1 MMATKFITN
10 NETSLSY
17 TIKNLINQSKALDFL
32 VGFFF
37 FSGFGQIYKEVE
49 DIPLRIL
56 VGMDA
61 DVDVSNRIREYLTYF
76 PEDQIPD
83 SKVVLQQR
91 WFDQVVNVVSKTDSI
106 DTSETQQAFRVF
118 KQKLLNGSLEV
129 RKTLEPNHSK
139 MYLFCSSTNDVV
151 SGKETGKVI
160 VGSSN
165 FSLQGFKARNEV
177 NVYLQD
183 DNDYHEARKI
193 FDDLWSSAVVLVDGN
208 NKDEF
213 LSMIQKKTWLDSV
226 PSPYLVYIKVLYEF
240 FSVNTDERIL
250 TPKELTRDSITE
262 FFDVSYQT
270 DAIMEGISKVRK
282 HSGCI
287 IADVVGLG
295 KSIIASAIAANLERF
310 GDVKRT
316 IIICPPHLKSEW
328 ETYAQSF
335 YLRGSVVFTPGFIE
349 QAACE
354 YGNSKDLLIIIDE
367 AHRYRN
373 EDTQDY
379 ANLHELC
386 AGNKVLLLSAT
397 PFNNK
402 PEDIFALIKLFQ
414 IPTHSTIQTVNDL
427 ARQMAYLIAR
437 YKDLKKV
444 HRSNDIDEKEFE
456 ERANEIAR
464 DIRDILDPVVI
475 RRTRVDLLK
484 INKYREDLESQ
495 KISFAKV
502 VPPISETYNLGSLSD
517 LYVDTLEMLEPTGT
531 HKGFVGA
538 RYQPLSYLRD
548 NDAVIKKYEKMFD
561 MNNFRISQRNV
572 ASFMRQLLVCRFES
586 SKYAFIQSLT
596 NILKSMKDLKRW
608 YEDYKVIPLN
618 DKGKMLDLNKL
629 DDLSDDFDGSLFGF
643 EDYLQATYS
652 EEKNKGL
659 KLIDV
664 WDLTPQFIVDLN
676 DDIKLF
682 EEYMEKWKLVSDDPK
697 LDNICNTVKDSLTN
711 DPKRKIVIFTQFS
724 DTSDY
729 LGKEMEKR
737 GIRVMTYSGKQTGS
751 TRRETIRANFDA
763 GRAKANQR
771 DDYDVLVGTDA
782 ISEGISLH
790 RAGTIYNYDIPYNPT
805 RVIQRVGR
813 INRMNKKVFDKLFI
827 YNFFPTTTGEAISHT
842 SEISTFKMK
851 LIQAILGSDTKIL
864 TEDETVGGYLSRKFT
879 EESRKEDTVSWDVEY
894 RNELDRVEKSHPEIL
909 KAAIELPQRIRVAR
923 KAVSVPV
930 DIDNHSDECCTLDH
944 GVLLF
949 TRKGDS
955 FRFSSDNE
963 DANVLPPQKALAI
976 FKTTEEE
983 QGFETSDSF
992 WNSYEAAKAAS
1003 GLVRHSAAKSKNLQ
1017 KANAILKIIKDRMKK
1032 LGRTID
1038 YDYVDSV
1045 IKVANLDSFPVY
1057 LLKQI
1062 QKIELEGFD
1071 EIKQLRELI
1080 PNAYI
1085 SSLLEKDAQIGAMP
1099 EIVMLAEEIN

>member
-1 MMATKFITN
+1 MSTKFITN
-10 NETSLSY
+10 NETALS
-17 TIKNLINQSKALDFL
+17 TTVNNLIRQSKALDFL

-37 FSGFGQIYKEVE
+37 FSGFSQIYKEVR

-76 PEDQIPD
+76 PDDQVME

-91 WFDQVVNVVSKTDSI
+91 WYDQVVNVVGKTDSI
-106 DTSETQQAFRVF
+106 DTVETQESFRVF
-118 KQKLLNGSLEV
+118 KEKLLNGTLEV

-139 MYLFCSSTNDVV
+139 MYLFCSSNTDVV
-151 SGKETGKVI
+151 SGTETGKVI

-165 FSLQGFKARNEV
+165 FSVQGFKARNEV

-183 DNDYHEARKI
+183 DNDYQEARKI
-193 FDDLWSSAVVLVDGN
+193 FDALWDSSVVLVDGT

-226 PSPYLVYIKVLYEF
+226 PSPYLLYIKVLYEF
-240 FSVNTDERIL
+240 FSVNSDERIL

-270 DAIMEGISKVRK
+270 DAILEGISKVRK

-316 IIICPPHLKSEW
+316 LIVCPPHLKSEW

-335 YLRGSVVFTPGFIE
+335 YLRGAVVYTPGFIE
-349 QAACE
+349 KATRDF
-354 YGNSKDLLIIIDE
+354 GNTKDLLIIIDE

-379 ANLHELC
+379 ASLHELC

-402 PEDIFALIKLFQ
+402 PEDIFSLIKLFQ
-414 IPTHSTIQTVNDL
+414 IPSHSTIQTVNDL
-427 ARQMAYLIAR
+427 ARQMSYLIAR
-437 YKDLKKV
+437 HKDLRKRHKAN
-444 HRSNDIDEKEFE
+444 SIDDKEFE
-456 ERANEIAR
+456 KEINDIAR

-475 RRTRVDLLK
+475 RRTRVDLLE
-484 INKYREDLESQ
+484 INKYREDLAAQ

-502 VPPISETYNLGSLSD
+502 VPPFSETYSLGELSE

-531 HKGFVGA
+531 NKGFVGA
-538 RYQPLSYLRD
+538 RYQPLTYLKD
-548 NDAVIKKYEKMFD
+548 NEVVIKKYEKMFD
-561 MNNFRISQRNV
+561 MNNFRAGQRNV

-596 NILKSMKDLKRW
+596 NVLKSMKELRKCYTERG
-608 YEDYKVIPLN
+608 IILLN
-618 DKGKMLDLNKL
+618 EKGKMLDINKIEEL
-629 DDLSDDFDGSLFGF
+629 DDDFDGSLFGYD
-643 EDYLQATYS
+643 DYINMIYS
-652 EEKNKGL
+652 DEIKKGM
-659 KLIDV
+659 KYIDV
-664 WDLTPQFIVDLN
+664 KDLTPQFSKDLN

-682 EEYMEKWKLVSDDPK
+682 EDYLKRWNKVDSDPK
-697 LDNICNTVKDSLTN
+697 LDNICTTVINSLN
-711 DPKRKIVIFTQFS
+711 KDPKRKIVIFTQFS

-729 LGKEMEKR
+729 LGKEMENR
-737 GIRVMTYSGKQTGS
+737 GIRVMTYSGKQTS
-751 TRRETIRANFDA
+751 ATRRDIIRANFDA
-763 GRAKANQR
+763 GRAKENQK

-790 RAGTIYNYDIPYNPT
+790 RAGTLYNYDIPYNPT

-813 INRMNKKVFDKLFI
+813 INRMNKKVFDKLYI

-851 LIQAILGSDTKIL
+851 LIQAILGSDTRIL
-864 TEDETVGGYLSRKFT
+864 TADETVGGYLSRQFT
-879 EESRKEDTVSWDVEY
+879 DESSKEDTVSWDVEY
-894 RNELDRVEKSHPEIL
+894 RNELELVKRNNPELL
-909 KAAIELPQRIRVAR
+909 KAAIELPQRVRVAR
-923 KAVSVPV
+923 KNVSIVP
-930 DIDNHSDECCTLDH
+930 HSAGHSEESEPLES

-963 DANVLPPQKALAI
+963 NANVLPPQQALAI
-976 FKTTEEE
+976 FKTTQEEE
-983 QGFETSDSF
+983 GFETSDSF
-992 WNSYEAAKAAS
+992 WDRYEAAKQAS

-1017 KANAILKIIKDRMKK
+1017 KANSVLKILKERMKK
-1032 LGRTID
+1032 LGRTRD

-1045 IKVANLDSFPVY
+1045 FKVANLDSFPTF
-1057 LLKQI
+1057 LLKKI
-1062 QKIELEGFD
+1062 QKIDVDGFD
-1071 EIKQLRELI
+1071 EIKQLRELVS
-1080 PNAYI
+1080 NAYI
-1085 SSLLEKDAQIGAMP
+1085 SSLLEKDALIGATP
-1099 EIVMLAEEIN
+1099 EIVMLAEEINA

>member
-1 MMATKFITN
+1 MSTKFITN
-10 NETSLSY
+10 NETALS
-17 TIKNLINQSKALDFL
+17 TTVTNLIHQSKALDFL

-37 FSGFGQIYKEVE
+37 FSGFSQIYKEVR

-61 DVDVSNRIREYLTYF
+61 DVDVANRIREFITYF
-76 PEDQIPD
+76 PENQVME
-83 SKVVLQQR
+83 SKVVLQKR
-91 WFDQVVNVVSKTDSI
+91 WFNQVVNVVGKTDAI
-106 DTSETQQAFRVF
+106 DTAETQEAFRVF
-118 KQKLLNGSLEV
+118 KQKLLNGTLEV

-139 MYLFCSSTNDVV
+139 MYLFCSATADVV
-151 SGKETGKVI
+151 SGEETGKVI

-165 FSLQGFKARNEV
+165 FSVQGFKARNEV

-183 DNDYHEARKI
+183 DHDYQEARKI
-193 FDDLWSSAVVLVDGN
+193 FDTLWESSVILVDGS

-213 LSMIQKKTWLDSV
+213 LGLIQKKTWLDTV
-226 PSPYLVYIKVLYEF
+226 PSPYLVYLKVLYEF
-240 FSVNTDERIL
+240 FSVNKDERIL
-250 TPKELTRDSITE
+250 TPKEITRDSITE

-270 DAIMEGISKVRK
+270 DAILEGISKVRK

-316 IIICPPHLKSEW
+316 LIICPPHLKSEW

-335 YLRGSVVFTPGFIE
+335 YLRGSVVYTPGFIE
-349 QAACE
+349 QATHDF
-354 YGNSKDLLIIIDE
+354 GDSKDILIIIDE

-402 PEDIFALIKLFQ
+402 PEDVFSLIKLFQ

-427 ARQMAYLIAR
+427 ARQMAYLIAK
-437 YKDLKKV
+437 YKELKKV
-444 HRSNDIDEKEFE
+444 RRLNDIDDKEFE
-456 ERANEIAR
+456 DRANEIAME
-464 DIRDILDPVVI
+464 IRDILDPVVI

-484 INKYREDLESQ
+484 INKYREDLEAQ

-502 VPPISETYNLGSLSD
+502 IPPISETYDLGALSD
-517 LYVDTLEMLEPTGT
+517 LYVNTLEMLEPTGT
-531 HKGFVGA
+531 NKGFVGA
-538 RYQPLSYLRD
+538 RYQPLSYLKD
-548 NDAVIKKYEKMFD
+548 NESVIKKYEKMFD
-561 MNNFRISQRNV
+561 MNNFKISQRNV

-586 SKYAFIQSLT
+586 SKFAFIQSLT

-608 YEDYKVIPLN
+608 YEDYRVIPLN

-643 EDYLQATYS
+643 EDYLQNTFS
-652 EEKNKGL
+652 EEKDKGL
-659 KLIDV
+659 KIIDV
-664 WDLTPQFIVDLN
+664 WDLTPQFITDLN

-682 EEYMEKWKLVSDDPK
+682 EDYLAKWNEVSEDPK
-697 LDNICNTVKDSLTN
+697 LDSICNAVKDSLIK
-711 DPKRKIVIFTQFS
+711 DPRRKIVIFTQFS

-729 LGKEMEKR
+729 LGSEMQKR
-737 GIRVMTYSGKQTGS
+737 GIRVMTYTGKQTSS

-813 INRMNKKVFDKLFI
+813 INRMNKKVFDKLYI
-827 YNFFPTTTGEAISHT
+827 YNFFPTTTGESISHT

-864 TEDETVGGYLSRKFT
+864 TEDETVGGYLSRQFT
-879 EESRKEDTVSWDVEY
+879 EESSKEDSVSWDVEY
-894 RNELDRVEKSHPEIL
+894 RNELDRVEKNHPEIL

-923 KAVSVPV
+923 KGVAVPAEK
-930 DIDNHSDECCTLDH
+930 DDDSDDCHLLEH

-949 TRKGDS
+949 TRRGDS
-955 FRFSSDNE
+955 FRFSSDNK
-963 DANVLPPQKALAI
+963 DANVLPPQQALAI
-976 FKTTEEE
+976 FRTTKDEE
-983 QGFETSDSF
+983 GFVTSDSF
-992 WNSYEAAKAAS
+992 WESYEAAKASS
-1003 GLVRHSAAKSKNLQ
+1003 GLVKHSAAKSKNLQ
-1017 KANAILKIIKDRMKK
+1017 KANSILMLIKDRMKK
-1032 LGRTID
+1032 LGRTVD

-1045 IKVANLDSFPVY
+1045 SKVANLDSFPVF
-1057 LLKQI
+1057 LLKRI
-1062 QKIELEGFD
+1062 QKIDLDGFD
-1071 EIKQLRELI
+1071 EVKQLKELVS
-1080 PNAYI
+1080 NAYI
-1085 SSLLEKDAQIGAMP
+1085 SSLLEKDALIGATP
-1099 EIVMLAEEIN
+1099 EIVMLAEEINA